1 MKTAL
6 IAVHCLSLGIV
17 LMLLGRY
24 ALTTDDGLLMKAY
37 AVVAGAW
44 MLVSGFMVWTWIKRT
59 F

>member
-1 MKTAL
+1 MKTAR
-6 IAVHCLSLGIV
+6 IAVHCSCLGIV

>member
-6 IAVHCLSLGIV
+6 KAVHCLSVGIV
-17 LMLLGRY
+17 LMLLERY
-24 ALTTDDGLLMKAY
+24 ALTTDDGLFMKAY

-44 MLVSGFMVWTWIKRT
+44 MLVSGFMTWLWIKRT

>member
-24 ALTTDDGLLMKAY
+24 ALTTDDGLFMKAY
-37 AVVAGAW
+37 AVVAGVW